1 MVEAFYEA
9 LGGGWYRSTALTR
22 GPWDEG
28 AQHAGPPSAL
38 LGSALETALGG
49 PLARVTF
56 EILKPVPIAELH
68 VTTTVVRGGRSVRLA
83 EGVLADGD
91 GPVMLAR
98 AWTIRR
104 ADVALPAELL
114 DPPDTIA
121 PPHEAATKSFFP
133 VPWDEGYHTA
143 MDFRF
148 VSGGF
153 TEPGPARIWMRP
165 RQPLVAGTE
174 LTPLQR
180 VLCAADSGNGVSAR
194 FESLDWVF
202 INTDLT
208 VHLVRYP
215 AGAWVS
221 LDARTTLEPDG
232 VGLARSVLRDEAGV
246 IGHALQS
253 LFIAR
258 G

>member
-1 MVEAFYEA
+1 MTEAFYEA
-9 LGGGWYRSTALTR
+9 LADGWYRSTALTR

-38 LGSALETALGG
+38 LGSALETTLEG

-56 EILKPVPIAELH
+56 EILRPVPIAELL
-68 VTTTVVRGGRSVRLA
+68 VTTTVVRGGRSVRLG
-83 EGVLADGD
+83 EGVLADAD

-104 ADVALPAELL
+104 TDVDLPSELL
-114 DPPDTIA
+114 DPPDTL
-121 PPHEAATKSFFP
+121 PLPDAASEKAFFP
-133 VPWDEGYHTA
+133 VPWDVGYHTA
-143 MDFRF
+143 MEFRF

-194 FESLDWVF
+194 FDSLDWVF
-202 INTDLT
+202 VNTDLT
-208 VHLVRYP
+208 VHLTRHP
-215 AGAWVS
+215 AGEWVS

-246 IGHALQS
+246 LGHALQS